1 MNDNEPYIIDTN
13 ESTETKAVVKNNF
26 RVFLQGFL
34 ILLLLG
40 GLFGGLMFNDNSKI
54 LSEDNDKQNASL
66 PFLQASTSTD
76 VIPQKIESVN
86 IIAKSAYVFDVKE
99 QRVLFQKNEN
109 TLLPLASITKLMTAL
124 VAYELVPDETKV
136 TVTKDA
142 ANQQSGG
149 SLKVGEVFTAKDLAD
164 FALVSSY
171 NSAAYTLADAV
182 GAKLGDQD
190 PVAQF
195 VTGMNI
201 RAEELNLA
209 SLKFLNPTGLDIST
223 DEAGAYGTARDVSF
237 LMEYIVRNHP
247 DILEATKSD
256 VTILYNTAGGF
267 HEAKNTNN
275 IVNKIPNLIGSKTG
289 YTDLAG
295 GNLTVALDIGFNH
308 PVVITV
314 LGSTI
319 DGRFSDMAKLIE
331 AVQYNVTSHE

>member
-1 MNDNEPYIIDTN
+1 MNDNEPYIIATN
-13 ESTETKAVVKNNF
+13 ESTKTNEVVKNNF
-26 RVFLQGFL
+26 PVFLQAFL
-34 ILLLLG
+34 VLLLLG
-40 GLFGGLMFNDNSKI
+40 GLFGGLMFADRSKI
-54 LSEDNDKQNASL
+54 LSQDNSPQNANL
-66 PFLQASTSTD
+66 PFLPADTSSDTTL
-76 VIPQKIESVN
+76 QKIESVN

-109 TLLPLASITKLMTAL
+109 TALPLASITKLMTAL
-124 VAYELVPDETKV
+124 VAYELVPEKTKV

-142 ANQQSGG
+142 ASQQSGG
-149 SLKVGEVFTAKDLAD
+149 SLKVGEVFEAKDLAD

-182 GAKLGDQD
+182 GVKLGDQD

-201 RAEELNLA
+201 RAEELNLT

-223 DEAGAYGTARDVSF
+223 NEAGAYGSARDVSF
-237 LMEYIVRNHP
+237 LMEYIIKNHP
-247 DILEATKSD
+247 AILEPTKSD
-256 VTILYNTAGGF
+256 TTTIYNTAGGF

-275 IVNKIPNLIGSKTG
+275 IVNLIPNLIGSKTG

-319 DGRFSDMAKLIE
+319 DGRFSDMSKLIE
-331 AVQYNVTSHE
+331 AVQYSVTSQE

>member
-1 MNDNEPYIIDTN
+1 MNDNEPYIITTN
-13 ESTETKAVVKNNF
+13 ESKTEEVVKNNF
-26 RVFLQGFL
+26 PVFLQAFL
-34 ILLLLG
+34 IVLLLSG
-40 GLFGGLMFNDNSKI
+40 IFGGLMFADNSKI
-54 LSEDNDKQNASL
+54 LSKDNSPQNANL
-66 PFLQASTSTD
+66 PLLPVDNSND
-76 VIPQKIESVN
+76 RVPQKIESVN

-99 QRVLFQKNEN
+99 QRVLFQKNES
-109 TLLPLASITKLMTAL
+109 TALPLASITKLMTAL

-149 SLKVGEVFTAKDLAD
+149 SLKVGEVFEAKDLAD

-182 GAKLGDQD
+182 GMKLGEQD

-195 VTGMNI
+195 VAGMNI
-201 RAEELNLA
+201 RAEELNLS

-223 DEAGAYGTARDVSF
+223 DEAGAYGSARDVSY
-237 LMEYIVRNHP
+237 LMEYIIKNHP
-247 DILEATKSD
+247 AILEPTRSD
-256 VTILYNTAGGF
+256 VTTIYNTTGGF

-275 IVNKIPNLIGSKTG
+275 IVDQIPNLIGSKTG

-319 DGRFSDMAKLIE
+319 DGRFSDVTKLIE
-331 AVQYNVTSHE
+331 AVQSSVTNQE